1 VALGAPGTLRVVS
14 QPDLFV
20 VCKNCGSEVSPY
32 VTECPYCGQRVRK
45 RAPKIDRSTGEPQ
58 TKRRRRAKK
67 LPRLRAE
74 EIAGIAP
81 ETRPY
86 ATLALIVVCVLAA
99 LVHAADATRDLG
111 YLFVSDLVQDDI
123 WRWFVT
129 PFLHGDQ
136 LGYAFVALVAV
147 GIFGTLLERRFGRV
161 AVVLIFILAGAAGS
175 ALSVLLETPPLL
187 EDTPLWPVWGANG
200 AALGLLCAWLVD
212 DRLAARRGEDR
223 ENDLLGVYIIAAVL
237 VLLSLT
243 TEAANIAAAVGGAL
257 VGSFVGLLLPRFTR
271 SARP

>member
-1 VALGAPGTLRVVS
+1 VS

-45 RAPKIDRSTGEPQ
+45 RAPKIDRSTGEPT
-58 TKRRRRAKK
+58 TKRRRRARK

-86 ATLALIVVCVLAA
+86 ATIALILAGVIGMI
-99 LVHAADATRDLG
+99 LFAADDSLDGLDLG
-111 YLFVSDLVQDDI
+111 YLGVSDSLPVANDDV

-129 PFLHGDQ
+129 PFLHADQ

-147 GIFGTLLERRFGRV
+147 GLFGTLLERRFG
-161 AVVLIFILAGAAGS
+161 AVSVLLTFVLAGAAG
-175 ALSVLLETPPLL
+175 AGLAATLETPPLL
-187 EDTPLWPVWGANG
+187 SDAVGWTVMGANG

-212 DRLAARRGEDR
+212 DRLALRRGDDR

-243 TEAANIAAAVGGAL
+243 TEVANIGAAVGGAL
-257 VGSFVGLLLPRFTR
+257 AGSVIGLLLPRLTR
-271 SARP
+271 TA

>member
-1 VALGAPGTLRVVS
+1 VS

-45 RAPKIDRSTGEPQ
+45 RAPKLDRSSGEPEQ
-58 TKRRRRAKK
+58 KRRKRQRK

-81 ETRPY
+81 DTRPY
-86 ATLALIVVCVLAA
+86 ATFGLILASVVGMLLYAA
-99 LVHAADATRDLG
+99 SPGLDLG
-111 YLFVSDLVQDDI
+111 YVTIVKGAPGVSDDQV

-136 LGYAFVALVAV
+136 LGYAFVALVAA
-147 GIFGTLLERRFGRV
+147 GIFGTLLERRYGPV
-161 AVVLIFILAGAAGS
+161 AVVATFILAGAAG
-175 ALSVLLETPPLL
+175 AGLAVLLQTPPLL
-187 EDTPLWPVWGANG
+187 SDTPVWPVTGANG
-200 AALGLLCAWLVD
+200 AALGLLVAWLVD
-212 DRLAARRGEDR
+212 DRLAARRGDDR
-223 ENDLLGVYIIAAVL
+223 ENDLLGVYVIAAVL

-243 TEAANIAAAVGGAL
+243 TEVANIGAAAGGAL
-257 VGSFVGLLLPRFTR
+257 AGALLGLLLPRLTR
-271 SARP
+271 KA

>member
-1 VALGAPGTLRVVS
+1 VS

-45 RAPKIDRSTGEPQ
+45 RAPKIDRSGGEPEQ
-58 TKRRRRAKK
+58 KRRKRARK

-81 ETRPY
+81 DTRPY
-86 ATLALIVVCVLAA
+86 ATFGLITACVVGML
-99 LVHAADATRDLG
+99 LYAADPTMDLG
-111 YLFVSDLVQDDI
+111 YVTIVRDAPGLSDDQV

-136 LGYAFVALVAV
+136 LGYGFVALVAV
-147 GIFGTLLERRFGRV
+147 GIFGTLLERRFGPV
-161 AVVLIFILAGAAGS
+161 AAVATFILAGAAG
-175 ALSVLLETPPLL
+175 ATLAVLLEVPPLL
-187 EDTPLWPVWGANG
+187 SDATVWTVIGANG
-200 AALGLLCAWLVD
+200 PALGLLCAWLVD
-212 DRLAARRGEDR
+212 DRIAVRRGDDR
-223 ENDLLGVYIIAAVL
+223 ENDLLGVYVIAAVL

-243 TEAANIAAAVGGAL
+243 TEAANIGAAVGGAL
-257 VGSFVGLLLPRFTR
+257 TGALLGLLLPRLTR
-271 SARP
+271 TP